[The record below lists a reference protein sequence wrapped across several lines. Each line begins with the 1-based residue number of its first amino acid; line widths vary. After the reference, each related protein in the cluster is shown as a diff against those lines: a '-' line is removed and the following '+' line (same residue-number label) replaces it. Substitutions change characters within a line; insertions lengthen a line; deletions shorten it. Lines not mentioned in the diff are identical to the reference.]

1 MPATLSPRSPSM
13 PDSFENA
20 THIVAEKFDRYAA
33 RGLADE
39 ATDRKEDLRLGL
51 QHMLWTLGHLKDAGV
66 SADYLEEL
74 ARLSHD
80 AISKRDAV
88 LNADIDAAG
97 QWFDPVD

>member
-1 MPATLSPRSPSM
+1 M
-13 PDSFENA
+13 PDTISTA
-20 THIVAEKFDRYAA
+20 VTAARFDRYAA

-74 ARLSHD
+74 ARLAHD
-80 AISKRDAV
+80 AMSKRDAV

-97 QWFDPVD
+97 QWAEPVDMAELEKLT

>member
-1 MPATLSPRSPSM
+1 MDAIPT
-13 PDSFENA
+13 NV
-20 THIVAEKFDRYAA
+20 TAERFDRYAA

-51 QHMLWTLGHLKDAGV
+51 QHMLWTLSHLKDAGV

-80 AISKRDAV
+80 AITKRDAV
-88 LNADIDAAG
+88 LNNDLDAAG
-97 QWFDPVD
+97 QWAEAVDFTELEARI

>member
-1 MPATLSPRSPSM
+1 M
-13 PDSFENA
+13 PDTIS
-20 THIVAEKFDRYAA
+20 TSVTAERFDRYAA

-39 ATDRKEDLRLGL
+39 APDRKEDLRLGL
-51 QHMLWTLGHLKDAGV
+51 QYMLWALSHLKDAGV

-88 LNADIDAAG
+88 LNADLDAAG
-97 QWFDPVD
+97 QWAEAVDMAELEKLT

>member
-1 MPATLSPRSPSM
+1 MDTIPTNVTCER
-13 PDSFENA
+13 
-20 THIVAEKFDRYAA
+20 FDRYAA

-51 QHMLWTLGHLKDAGV
+51 QHMLWALGHFRDAVV

-74 ARLSHD
+74 ARLAHD

-88 LNADIDAAG
+88 LNADLDAAG
-97 QWFDPVD
+97 QWAEVVDMAELEALL